1 MIPKTVHFIWLGAW
15 KKGFEYGIQS
25 VLKNTTMKPILHT
38 NEDIHIEG
46 VETRNLEN
54 IYEGISTTCVAHRC
68 DIIRLDILYKC
79 GGIYSDLDVIWLRNP
94 TEYFKK
100 KVVIGY
106 SNKGYKILCNAV
118 MMSEKGHPALLTYK
132 EWLLSIMPCKKY
144 WIPANPYKLWKDNID
159 VTMVERKE
167 FFPIGYQHVSKNIF
181 TFNDVKNSIAV
192 HLFCSMGDIQTVYD
206 TVFKD
211 VFEDVVKE

>member
-15 KKGFEYGIQS
+15 KKEFEYGIQS

-68 DIIRLDILYKC
+68 DIMRLDILYKY

-94 TEYFKK
+94 TEYFNK

-106 SNKGYKILCNAV
+106 TNKSYKILCNAV
-118 MMSEKGHPALLTYK
+118 LMSEAGNQALQTYK
-132 EWLLSIMPCKKY
+132 DWLLSIMPCKKY
-144 WIPANPYKLWKDNID
+144 WIPANPYKLWKDSD
-159 VTMVERKE
+159 VTMVDRKD
-167 FFPIGYQHVSKNIF
+167 FFPIRYQDISKEWSF
-181 TFNDVKNSIAV
+181 DDVKNSICV
-192 HLFCSMGDIQTVYD
+192 HLFCSMNDIQTIYD